1 MFRAAEVTGE
11 GCKKIKKKKKKEVKA
26 MFILGMDAGFDI
38 SECFHHIFCAT
49 SLDPLCTMFDA

>member
-1 MFRAAEVTGE
+1 MGGSHWRRMQ
-11 GCKKIKKKKKKEVKA
+11 KNLKKKKKEVKA